1 MKRRLSLKRAW
12 SMKRGFPWEM
22 VGASQA
28 KHRTHSQT
36 FTTWGLRQNRC
47 LNHEM
52 KDIFCL
58 FVAMASSK
66 AFPEALK
73 YEEETQFFV

>member
-1 MKRRLSLKRAW
+1 MRMVVTEEVVVNEKRV
-12 SMKRGFPWEM
+12 SMGDGRGK
-22 VGASQA
+22 QA
-28 KHRTHSQT
+28 EYIAHSQT

-47 LNHEM
+47 LSPEM

-58 FVAMASSK
+58 FVAMVSSK

-73 YEEETQFFV
+73 YEKETQFLV